1 MVEWDGEVVGTFRDG
16 GSIVGPALSAFHR
29 QCLTMLIQ
37 AERRERQEGMF
48 MPQAALAHFMAV
60 MRQDVTRVT
69 LLSDADCPGVHVRI
83 FQYARN
89 AEENGSR
96 TSASAHVYL
105 QTADVN
111 EARGRD

>member
-1 MVEWDGEVVGTFRDG
+1 MPT
-16 GSIVGPALSAFHR
+16 
-29 QCLTMLIQ
+29 Q

-69 LLSDADCPGVHVRI
+69 LLADADRPGAHVCI

-89 AEENGSR
+89 AEENGGAERPPAPAYICELR
-96 TSASAHVYL
+96 TSL
-105 QTADVN
+105 RPADVI
-111 EARGRD
+111 EAHAVGGRGLQILQGYGSRLGITQ